1 MKRLIL
7 AFGLAL
13 ALVACS
19 DDSDPADA
27 AVEASVADAAVEAA
41 VVDAAPVEAS
51 VDDAAPEDVEVVAD
65 VEEPVDSSVD

>member
-27 AVEASVADAAVEAA
+27 AVEASVVDAAVEASA
-41 VVDAAPVEAS
+41 ADAAPAIDVSADAGVVEDAS
-51 VDDAAPEDVEVVAD
+51 SDLSGDQ
-65 VEEPVDSSVD
+65 